1 MPKLGSGAGLG
12 KALRFLGGWMVAA
25 EQAESRSRQAIKAAT
40 TQNSA
45 QVLWAPEGW
54 DGTAHGLT

>member
-1 MPKLGSGAGLG
+1 
-12 KALRFLGGWMVAA
+12 MVAA